1 MDLGAQF
8 MVDLVVRLVEVFW
21 RRHLGEA
28 MSDVVSKISAWVGNK
43 DI

>member
-1 MDLGAQF
+1 MNLGAH
-8 MVDLVVRLVEVFW
+8 VIIDLVVRLVEVFW

-28 MSDVVSKISAWVGNK
+28 MSNVVSKISAWVGNK